1 VASEVLIFNFQ
12 SLLNL
17 RLTRL
22 NLTDP
27 VTLLLWGGIVV
38 VITLLAGLYPS
49 VSIARFN
56 PVMALKNK
64 FSTETI
70 GGFSL
75 RKLLV
80 VVQFT
85 ITQVLVVGTFIVVS
99 QMKFFQ
105 NMDMGFNREA
115 IVTMRVPDRLSTHR
129 EALENQLRSQPFV
142 QDVSFSY
149 SLPSGVDR
157 NRSYMDI
164 GRPDASEMKDYHV
177 YEYQAIDPHY
187 LELYNIKLLAGRNLT
202 FQDSLG
208 NILINNT
215 LLRSLQLGTPE
226 EAVGQE
232 LKMSGGGPVTVVG
245 VVDDFYSN
253 SLKEGV
259 DKMVMAVRTQSYA
272 TISIKLDAS
281 EAQSIPEAIIGIE
294 KIYSSV
300 FPDFIFTY
308 DFFEDNVRAFYAQ
321 ERKYAQLFQLFSF
334 VFLSIGCLGL
344 YGLITFAVNRKG
356 KEVAVR
362 KVLGASMA
370 DILAL
375 FSKEYAVL
383 ILLSFLLAVP
393 VAYYGV
399 NSWLSNF
406 AQHIPL
412 SWWLFVVPGF
422 SILLVAVTVV
432 VAKSLGTANAN
443 PIDKLKYE

>member
-1 VASEVLIFNFQ
+1 LHEIHTDARFGNYNGRTISRETILALALIGAFLLLVASINYVNLATAQSTIRAKEIGLRKVMGSDRSNLVFQFLTETFLLVLASGLLALVASEVLIFNFQ

-300 FPDFIFTY
+300 FPDFIYTY

-321 ERKYAQLFQLFSF
+321 
-334 VFLSIGCLGL
+334 
-344 YGLITFAVNRKG
+344 
-356 KEVAVR
+356 
-362 KVLGASMA
+362 
-370 DILAL
+370 
-375 FSKEYAVL
+375 
-383 ILLSFLLAVP
+383 
-393 VAYYGV
+393 
-399 NSWLSNF
+399 
-406 AQHIPL
+406 
-412 SWWLFVVPGF
+412 
-422 SILLVAVTVV
+422 
-432 VAKSLGTANAN
+432 
-443 PIDKLKYE
+443 